1 MEHTEAGARERLLS
15 EAERLFMSHGF
26 AAVSTRDIC
35 AAARI
40 KQPTLYHY
48 FANKEE
54 LYLAVTQRWLA
65 RFGTGI
71 RGGIATNTTLA
82 TQLHAIATLFWA
94 GPAGEYQAMQR
105 DAMLN
110 MPAEHLATVG
120 QMVWRE
126 LLAPISDL
134 LKDAITR
141 GELPNYA
148 DPVVLMQIFWAL
160 VDGVSGIYRRG
171 DPMPAPT
178 ANRAIIDFFLGGARS
193 MRAEDFAQWPRPH
206 ELEPFQ
212 QRESE

>member
-1 MEHTEAGARERLLS
+1 MGQREEVARERLLS

-54 LYLAVTQRWLA
+54 LYLAVIQRWLA
-65 RFGTGI
+65 RFGQGI
-71 RGGIATNTTLA
+71 RTAIAGNVSLAAQLHGIAV
-82 TQLHAIATLFWA
+82 LFWS
-94 GPAGEYQAMQR
+94 GPAGEYQSMQR

-110 MPAEHLATVG
+110 MPTAHLALVG
-120 QMVWRE
+120 QLVWNE
-126 LLAPISDL
+126 LLAPITDL
-134 LKDAITR
+134 LRSAITS
-141 GELPNYA
+141 GELPPDAN
-148 DPVVLMQIFWAL
+148 PLVLMQIFWAV
-160 VDGVSGIYRRG
+160 VDGTSGIYRRG
-171 DPMPAPT
+171 DPLPAPI

-193 MRAEDFAQWPRPH
+193 MCAEDFAQWPRSPNLDLFH
-206 ELEPFQ
+206 

>member
-1 MEHTEAGARERLLS
+1 MRQPTEDARERLLS

-54 LYLAVTQRWLA
+54 LYLAVIQRWLA
-65 RFGTGI
+65 RFGREI
-71 RGGIATNTTLA
+71 RRASAAHTTL
-82 TQLHAIATLFWA
+82 TEQLHAIAVLFWE

-110 MPAEHLATVG
+110 MPAAHLATVG
-120 QMVWRE
+120 QLVWSE
-126 LLAPISDL
+126 LLAPITDL
-134 LKDAITR
+134 LRGAITA
-141 GELPNYA
+141 GELPSYA
-148 DPVVLMQIFWAL
+148 DPFVLMQLFWAV
-160 VDGVSGIYRRG
+160 VDGTSGIYRRG

-193 MRAEDFAQWPRPH
+193 MHAADFAQWPRSPDLDLFH
-206 ELEPFQ
+206 QP
-212 QRESE
+212 ESE